1 MGQKNNLLR
10 YTLTIV
16 QFIAIRNEPK
26 NCDLIVTVYI
36 FVSRLLSL
44 YVTDKA
50 FFKHLTVCV
59 NSGNIPFSVCSSQA
73 ARWPI
78 KLLPV

>member
-1 MGQKNNLLR
+1 MCSSLR
-10 YTLTIV
+10 SDMSET
-16 QFIAIRNEPK
+16 K
-26 NCDLIVTVYI
+26 NCDLTVTVYK
-36 FVSRLLSL
+36 FVSRLLSI

-50 FFKHLTVCV
+50 FFKHLTACV
-59 NSGNIPFSVCSSQA
+59 NSCNIPFSVCSSQA